1 MIQPK
6 ILRRSKKMKISWI
19 LIILPIVCAI
29 FSDKIDSTVKGNKK
43 VRNVI
48 LIFCGGVFLI
58 SAVGIIS
65 TFFA

>member
-1 MIQPK
+1 
-6 ILRRSKKMKISWI
+6 MKISWI